1 MAKSVADI
9 YKRIII
15 YKVFV
20 SGVIWRIYVDKV
32 NLAFVCLFKQLQRSE
47 VVALDEKVHLTA
59 IVDEKAAVL
68 GQDGRM
74 CRKHLVDFLAVF
86 LKDKSVFL
94 RSHVLFKLGEV
105 GEQVRRVFVLR
116 RGRNIGAN
124 RLYFGKQIFTLLLR
138 YVGTHISASFLFFFS
153 ISCLSASSS
162 ASTASWTSLV
172 YSPSS

>member
-1 MAKSVADI
+1 MLKHIGFINLNIGINKAFTQS
-9 YKRIII
+9 II
-15 YKVFV
+15 
-20 SGVIWRIYVDKV
+20 GRIYVDKV

-59 IVDEKAAVL
+59 IVDEKASVL
-68 GQDGRM
+68 GQYGSM
-74 CRKHLVDFLAVF
+74 GRKHLVDFLAVF
-86 LKDKSVFL
+86 LKDKTVFL

-116 RGRNIGAN
+116 RGCNLGAN
-124 RLYFGKQIFTLLLR
+124 RLYFGKQFCALLLR

-162 ASTASWTSLV
+162 ASTAS
-172 YSPSS
+172 